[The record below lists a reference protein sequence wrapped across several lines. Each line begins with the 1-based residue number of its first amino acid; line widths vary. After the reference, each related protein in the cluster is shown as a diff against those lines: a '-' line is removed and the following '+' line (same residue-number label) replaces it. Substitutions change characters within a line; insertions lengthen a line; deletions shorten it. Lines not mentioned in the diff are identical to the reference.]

1 MLYVSTPP
9 EDAAPEDRSDSK
21 GEPVDRQPG
30 DKVDD
35 ADLGPWFALLR
46 VAVGNRMPEGPLGP
60 DTVHSE
66 KLCDLTLAQVLG
78 LVSVFCGT

>member
-35 ADLGPWFALLR
+35 ADLGPWFALLK
-46 VAVGNRMPEGPLGP
+46 VAVGDPINVSFRRRHDASVIGESVVVGSS
-60 DTVHSE
+60 DTP
-66 KLCDLTLAQVLG
+66 
-78 LVSVFCGT
+78 

>member
-1 MLYVSTPP
+1 MRYRSTPP
-9 EDAAPEDRSDSK
+9 EDALSEDRSDSA
-21 GEPVDRQPG
+21 GEPVDRQPEE
-30 DKVDD
+30 KEDD
-35 ADLGPWFALLR
+35 ANLGPWFALLR